1 MTLKKAYNE
10 IMERIEVTEEMR
22 RHILENLEK
31 ADFKPSK
38 KVLFLSNHKK
48 YLLIAAGFAVL
59 MVSTFMLSSIIPIE
73 QKNPPPN
80 QLILENDIREY
91 TSAQE
96 LSKAVGFE
104 FHDITEL
111 PFDVQKSIYIAY
123 WKELAEIKYYG
134 EEQTITVRKSIGS
147 EDNSGDYTFYSMV
160 HEITID
166 TNLVTIKG
174 NEEKYNLAVWADNGY
189 SYSIHL
195 TNGISENELQDIILK
210 IDGR

>member
-59 MVSTFMLSSIIPIE
+59 MVSTFMFSSIISIE

-80 QLILENDIREY
+80 QLLENDIREY
-91 TSAQE
+91 TSAKE

>member
-31 ADFKPSK
+31 ADFEPSK

-59 MVSTFMLSSIIPIE
+59 MVSTFMLSSIISIE

-80 QLILENDIREY
+80 QLLENDIREY
-91 TSAQE
+91 TSAKE

-147 EDNSGDYTFYSMV
+147 EDNSGDYTFYSIV

>member
-59 MVSTFMLSSIIPIE
+59 MVSTFMLSSIISIE

-80 QLILENDIREY
+80 QLLENDIREY
-91 TSAQE
+91 TSAKE

-147 EDNSGDYTFYSMV
+147 EDNSGDYTFYSIV